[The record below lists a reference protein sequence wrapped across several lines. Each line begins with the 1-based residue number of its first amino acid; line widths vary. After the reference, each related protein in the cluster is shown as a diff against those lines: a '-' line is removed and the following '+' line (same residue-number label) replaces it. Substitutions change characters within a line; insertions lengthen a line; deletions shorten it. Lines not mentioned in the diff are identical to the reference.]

1 MDMRGGWRGSGGAEN
16 CVGLCCP
23 PFGRGPLIDRIKR
36 DSMANRSYAEPAGP
50 DDTDVLEMVACG
62 HPIENNEVRVV
73 DGAGRELGERQEGM
87 LGFRGPSIA
96 KSYFRNE
103 AKT

>member
-16 CVGLCCP
+16 CVGLCFP

-50 DDTDVLEMVACG
+50 DDTDVLEMVARG
-62 HPIENNEVRVV
+62 HPIENNEVRIL
-73 DGAGRELGERQEGM
+73 DGARRELGPRQEGM
-87 LGFRGPSIA
+87 LEFRRPAILER
-96 KSYFRNE
+96 YFRS
-103 AKT
+103 